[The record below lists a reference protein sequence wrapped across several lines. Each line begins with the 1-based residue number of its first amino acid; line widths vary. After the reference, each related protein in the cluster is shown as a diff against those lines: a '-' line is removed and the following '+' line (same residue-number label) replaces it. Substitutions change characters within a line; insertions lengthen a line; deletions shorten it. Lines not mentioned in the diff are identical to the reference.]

1 MIFNKINL
9 LKNDK
14 TNLKRFKN
22 LPIEEKKEA
31 YALGRVLYSSGEYM
45 KASYLFTHL
54 VIADPFID
62 CFWHGLASCKQ
73 LLKEYETAIEAW
85 KAVCSLHP
93 KDPLGYFHAAECYLS
108 IENKKEAL
116 QNLDKAEQLCKNVS
130 LLNRIQLLKSIHGN

>member
-1 MIFNKINL
+1 MIFNKIDL
-9 LKNDK
+9 LKNNK
-14 TNLKRFKN
+14 ITLKRFKN

-31 YALGRVLYSSGEYM
+31 YALGRVLYYSGEYM
-45 KASYLFTHL
+45 KASYVFAHL
-54 VIADPFID
+54 TIADPFTY

-85 KAVCSLHP
+85 KAVYSLHP
-93 KDPLGYFHAAECYLS
+93 KNPLGYFHAAECYLS

-116 QNLDKAEQLCKNVS
+116 QNLDKAEQLCKDAS